1 MAKIEERTVAQIA
14 KQRFRSRATLSHS
27 KGKRNQQPATAI
39 SSRITGINRVA
50 FQIQE
55 KTTNN

>member
-1 MAKIEERTVAQIA
+1 VTKIEERTVAHTA
-14 KQRFRSRATLSHS
+14 KQRFRLRATLSHS

-39 SSRITGINRVA
+39 SSRIKGISRVP